1 MFIWSAFAHLIALT
15 SPGPD
20 TAIVIRQVSIHGRIE
35 GIKTSI
41 GIGFGII
48 SSLLLLVPR
57 FYIVSSRSIKKL

>member
-1 MFIWSAFAHLIALT
+1 MPISYVFS
-15 SPGPD
+15 
-20 TAIVIRQVSIHGRIE
+20 VSLGY
-35 GIKTSI
+35 GLVGLWM